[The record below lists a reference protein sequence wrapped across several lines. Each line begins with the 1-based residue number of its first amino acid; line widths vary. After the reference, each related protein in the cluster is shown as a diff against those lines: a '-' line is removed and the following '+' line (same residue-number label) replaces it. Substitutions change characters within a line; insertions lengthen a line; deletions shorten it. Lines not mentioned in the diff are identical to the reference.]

1 MEQAIGYGRNSRGH
15 LTCDCGPQHMSEES
29 KRVANT
35 SSIMYTLRSPTHH
48 CPLGTSLADVL
59 TAPTSSVNSV
69 TRGDPSAAAR
79 TTIQLNQFLRGAYM
93 RCDRCHSMMF
103 PVELRDWD
111 GGLMNHETAAWRC
124 FACGEIVDQLICMNR
139 DRSQDHH

>member
-1 MEQAIGYGRNSRGH
+1 
-15 LTCDCGPQHMSEES
+15 
-29 KRVANT
+29 
-35 SSIMYTLRSPTHH
+35 
-48 CPLGTSLADVL
+48 
-59 TAPTSSVNSV
+59 
-69 TRGDPSAAAR
+69 
-79 TTIQLNQFLRGAYM
+79 M

-139 DRSQDHH
+139 DRVQEHQEEWPKRGARIRIGVAGLVR